1 MQNHSKKNFRNIGV
15 QVLAFVA
22 ALALMPALLL
32 TCVAWRVMDDLPYF
46 EQEYAKYA
54 VPQTVHMEMSE
65 LLTVTEH
72 MMAYLAGET
81 DTLQIEAEIDGSQ
94 TPFFSEKEIRH
105 MVDVKELFAGGTTLR
120 NVCFCFFVLVA
131 VGLLLCHKTEILLR
145 QLRWGILVFFALA
158 LLFLGL
164 ILTDFN
170 RYFTMFHLMFFDNM
184 DWILDPAVDRLI
196 NLVPLG
202 FFFDTVM
209 WIVGVF
215 VACCV
220 VLFVGASLL
229 LRHFWK
235 TSAVHRS

>member
-1 MQNHSKKNFRNIGV
+1 M
-15 QVLAFVA
+15 AFVA
-22 ALALMPALLL
+22 ALALLPALLL
-32 TCVAWRVMDDLPYF
+32 TCVEWRVMDDLPYF
-46 EQEYAKYA
+46 AQEYTKYD

-65 LLTVTEH
+65 LLAVTEH
-72 MMAYLAGET
+72 MMAYLEGKA
-81 DTLQIEAEIDGSQ
+81 DTLQITAEIDGVQ

-105 MVDVKELFAGGTTLR
+105 MIDVKELFADGMILR
-120 NVCFCFFVLVA
+120 NVCFIFFVVVA
-131 VGLLLCHKTEILLR
+131 VGLLFCHKTEILLR
-145 QLRWGILVFFALA
+145 QLRWGIIAFFVLA

-170 RYFTMFHLMFFDNM
+170 RYFTIFHLIFFDNQ

-209 WIVGVF
+209 WIVGAF

-220 VLFVGASLL
+220 VLFAGASLL
-229 LRHFWK
+229 LRRFWK
-235 TSAVHRS
+235 ASPKHQS